1 MMRSLCC
8 DFSLLS
14 LSSLSVRYS
23 TSLPLHWSLCFDPL
37 VQAHFIL
44 TPTFLSA
51 SDTHSL
57 APAAL
62 ARYCEGLTDHT
73 MSVIAR
79 SAPMLSVL
87 ELDGVRLITL
97 TSLRALVDH
106 DVSRRL
112 TTLSLD
118 GEGLD
123 DLAMVTIGAYAKA
136 LTVLRVSFCE
146 SLTDEALLAISSL
159 VSLTELRLRKG
170 AALTDTGF
178 MTLFSSPSRYV
189 CNFMAMDWVNPIRPC
204 LSSSQVFF
212 SATNSEIHWDCAVL
226 CHILGNVRLV
236 AINVTSL
243 SWSSLCCLPCL
254 AFARSLLR

>member
-1 MMRSLCC
+1 
-8 DFSLLS
+8 
-14 LSSLSVRYS
+14 
-23 TSLPLHWSLCFDPL
+23 

-44 TPTFLSA
+44 TPTLLSA

-73 MSVIAR
+73 VSVIAR

-123 DLAMVTIGAYAKA
+123 DLALVTVGAYAKA

-189 CNFMAMDWVNPIRPC
+189 CVRETGLHWTGFIRF
-204 LSSSQVFF
+204 VHFF
-212 SATNSEIHWDCAVL
+212 
-226 CHILGNVRLV
+226 R
-236 AINVTSL
+236 
-243 SWSSLCCLPCL
+243 P
-254 AFARSLLR
+254 ARSFQLRIQKFIGTAQCCATSWGASV